1 MTLLAKIRGEGP
13 RGASAAVDNPNRSDQ
28 LLAPLLSVCRQP
40 AINNM
45 FLTVRRFPAVPSG
58 NGFPAPLSL
67 DRALFDDGDSTEL
80 GLALQKE
87 SHP

>member
-45 FLTVRRFPAVPSG
+45 FLTVRRFPAVHDLSVLGDVPSPSDCG
-58 NGFPAPLSL
+58 REWSPPPCWRAP
-67 DRALFDDGDSTEL
+67 FT
-80 GLALQKE
+80 
-87 SHP
+87 